1 MSEREDPA
9 SRDWSY
15 KSTRFKPTPEQVAMV
30 RRWVAEQDA
39 VLKERL
45 RQERLRKENPPKR

>member
-1 MSEREDPA
+1 MSEQEEPH
-9 SRDWSY
+9 SHDWSY
-15 KSTRFKPTPEQVAMV
+15 KGTAFKPTPEQVAMV

-45 RQERLRKENPPKR
+45 RKEYPPKQ